1 MSVANPS
8 VESLVR
14 LLIWVGGVVATV
26 VGSWASS
33 KIHVYQE
40 SRKAHLEDI
49 KQKVLLPLS
58 DGLAEH
64 YGVLVT
70 HRSPV
75 VIEFWGVRLRK
86 ENVSVTE
93 YPNEH
98 GPVLTKMVPDVMAA
112 TDPALYTDARKKHFR
127 KVIKH
132 TEEFLAAWKAHAEE
146 CYSWVLKLSEEILAE
161 TKLPTHPVQHGAAYV
176 MQYRLGVFI
185 YRRLCHSLEM
195 ALSKRNPNQTQ
206 SADYWV
212 LEGFDGT
219 PAAATE
225 QKLDALLAYLDNLMV
240 REKGTADR
248 LLQNARGLE
257 QQLTSLR
264 AELNYAVAARR
275 LRHKCDLVPF
285 F

>member
-1 MSVANPS
+1 MSAANPS

-14 LLIWVGGVVATV
+14 LLIWVGGAAATV

-98 GPVLTKMVPDVMAA
+98 GPVLTKVVPDVMAA

-161 TKLPTHPVQHGAAYV
+161 AKLPTHPV
-176 MQYRLGVFI
+176 
-185 YRRLCHSLEM
+185 
-195 ALSKRNPNQTQ
+195 
-206 SADYWV
+206 
-212 LEGFDGT
+212 
-219 PAAATE
+219 
-225 QKLDALLAYLDNLMV
+225 
-240 REKGTADR
+240 
-248 LLQNARGLE
+248 
-257 QQLTSLR
+257 
-264 AELNYAVAARR
+264 
-275 LRHKCDLVPF
+275 
-285 F
+285 